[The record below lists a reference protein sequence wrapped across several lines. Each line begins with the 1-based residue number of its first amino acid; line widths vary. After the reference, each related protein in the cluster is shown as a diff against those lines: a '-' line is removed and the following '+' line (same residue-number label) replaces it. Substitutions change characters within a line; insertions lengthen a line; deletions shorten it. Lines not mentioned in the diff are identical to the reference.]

1 VVTITRSSALIW
13 GIVIAFA
20 IPICFFGASILW
32 SFYSYNGEC
41 GGYLPWLAS
50 AKPCSMKEYVAGNLW
65 LLVAIV
71 FDVYWPIA
79 IAAMGLP
86 IIIGLIR
93 YLIDRQ
99 NNKYD

>member
-1 VVTITRSSALIW
+1 MEKTKSSGLIW

-20 IPICFFGASILW
+20 IPIFFFGASILW
-32 SFYSYNGEC
+32 SVYSYNGEC
-41 GGYLPWLAS
+41 GCYLPWLAA
-50 AKPCSMKEYVAGNLW
+50 AKPCSLKEYVAGNFW

-71 FDVYWPIA
+71 FDVYWPIV

-86 IIIGLIR
+86 IMIGLIR

>member
-1 VVTITRSSALIW
+1 MKSSSALGW
-13 GIVIAFA
+13 GIIISIA
-20 IPICFFGASILW
+20 IPIFFFGASILW
-32 SFYSYNGEC
+32 SVYSYNGEC

-50 AKPCSMKEYVAGNLW
+50 AKPCSMKEYVAGNFW

-71 FDVYWPIA
+71 FDVYWPIV

-86 IIIGLIR
+86 IMIGLIR